1 MDPANHAAYR
11 PDPPSLAGLRSLGT
25 MKSAA
30 DSLAPWVATIPES
43 RRAGND

>member
-1 MDPANHAAYR
+1 MDPANHAAYT
-11 PDPPSLAGLRSLGT
+11 PDPPSLAGLRSL